1 MDREPDELCENLEA
15 WSSML
20 VMVLMNH
27 EQFKFWTTQSSLQL
41 NIPESP
47 RLPFVIFQGIW

>member
-1 MDREPDELCENLEA
+1 MKEGLTGSRSPLPFMDREPDELCENLEA

-27 EQFKFWTTQSSLQL
+27 EHFKSEQL
-41 NIPESP
+41 RAICS
-47 RLPFVIFQGIW
+47 